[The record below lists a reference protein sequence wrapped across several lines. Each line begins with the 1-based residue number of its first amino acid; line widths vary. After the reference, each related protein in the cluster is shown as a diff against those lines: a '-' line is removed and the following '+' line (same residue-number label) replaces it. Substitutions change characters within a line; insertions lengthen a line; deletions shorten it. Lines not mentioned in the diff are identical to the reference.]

1 MEDQDKSYSFEGTG
15 LTEEQIT
22 WGRARFNE
30 YLAAYPHL
38 NTLGNSQ
45 LLEELVWVEAILE
58 ANKQKRADIVNI
70 KAKAGSPIK
79 DSNDAV
85 SRTLKDDIQAGRDE
99 VIALK
104 TKLAM
109 FEAHKDRD
117 AYQTIQELMEKFE
130 TYRKNNPSS
139 FKCTCPFCAKSF
151 ALMRRTD
158 QYSEFI
164 SPFLEDKI
172 LNNKPLMEIYHQGL
186 LSKEQVAKV
195 LGVYPQFIDWL
206 DAKCY
211 GRKVAGAQEQSAPTH
226 EESAPLNTTD
236 ESAPTQQ

>member
-1 MEDQDKSYSFEGTG
+1 MEDKDKTYQFEGTG
-15 LTEEQIT
+15 LTEEQVL
-22 WGRARFNE
+22 WGKKRFDE
-30 YLAAYPHL
+30 YIASYPHL

-58 ANKQKRADIVNI
+58 ANKQSRAEIINT
-70 KAKAGSPIK
+70 KAKPGSAASGETALSK
-79 DSNDAV
+79 RLNDE
-85 SRTLKDDIQAGRDE
+85 IQSGRDE

-158 QYSEFI
+158 QYQEFL

-172 LNNKPLMEIYHQGL
+172 LNNRPLMELYHQCIL
-186 LSKEQVAKV
+186 TKEQVAKV

-211 GRKVAGAQEQSAPTH
+211 GRKMAGAQEQSAPTH
-226 EESAPLNTTD
+226 EESAPLNTD
-236 ESAPTQQ
+236 ESAPTNQ

>member
-1 MEDQDKSYSFEGTG
+1 MEDKDKIYQFSGTG
-15 LTEEQIT
+15 LTEEQVS
-22 WGRARFNE
+22 WGRNRFNE
-30 YLAAYPHL
+30 YLSAYPHL

-58 ANKQKRADIVNI
+58 ANKQHRAEIINL
-70 KAKAGSPIK
+70 KAKAGSAV
-79 DSNDAV
+79 SNSTDAV
-85 SRTLKDDIQAGRDE
+85 SKRLNEEIQTGRDE
-99 VIALK
+99 VITLK

-130 TYRKNNPSS
+130 AYRKQNPSS

-158 QYSEFI
+158 QYQEFI

-172 LNNKPLMEIYHQGL
+172 LNNKPLMELYHQSL
-186 LSKEQVAKV
+186 LTKEQVAKV
-195 LGVYPQFIDWL
+195 LGVYPQYVDWL

-211 GRKVAGAQEQSAPTH
+211 GRKVAGDEEQSAPTH
-226 EESAPLNTTD
+226 VEESAPLHTEESETTN
-236 ESAPTQQ
+236 Q